1 MADRWSL
8 YETVGDWVA
17 AGDAVTTD
25 RSEPTLPNLVCNGAP
40 IDDVRARLAEA
51 DDIDEVDFKGWTGLH
66 WALVREVTDVIA
78 LLLDAGA
85 DPNKPT
91 GTGRISLNIAMR
103 SGQGDAVRL
112 LLEAGADPEQAD
124 TDGKT
129 PLMVGR
135 AGKYPGLVAILREW
149 GQQGPL
155 SGERI

>member
-1 MADRWSL
+1 MTFVRVLLRLTISMRS
-8 YETVGDWVA
+8 TSRVGRD
-17 AGDAVTTD
+17 
-25 RSEPTLPNLVCNGAP
+25 C
-40 IDDVRARLAEA
+40 
-51 DDIDEVDFKGWTGLH
+51 TGP
-66 WALVREVTDVIA
+66 LVREVTDVIA